1 MNFCEK
7 VDNESCIRNV
17 ASLAHEIWNQHFVP
31 IIGQA
36 QVDYM
41 LDKFQSVNA
50 ITKQLN
56 EGFEYYIIS
65 SDKTKAGYLG
75 LLPDINSGKMMI
87 SKIYV
92 RKELRGSGVG
102 NSAIEFVKN
111 LCRNRNINTIWLT
124 VNRYNDDTI
133 EWYLRKGFVI
143 VQEVKKD
150 IGNGFFM
157 DDYIMEMKV

>member
-41 LDKFQSVNA
+41 LDKFQSVDA

-87 SKIYV
+87 SKVYV
-92 RKELRGSGVG
+92 RKELRGSGVV
-102 NSAIEFVKN
+102 IPLLN
-111 LCRNRNINTIWLT
+111 LLKICAEPQ
-124 VNRYNDDTI
+124 Y
-133 EWYLRKGFVI
+133 
-143 VQEVKKD
+143 
-150 IGNGFFM
+150 
-157 DDYIMEMKV
+157 